1 MGKWTS
7 LEHLSFYT
15 FIIFN
20 YDYIHNKKIIP
31 KIVQNPQNPDQKSE
45 KATKKLRRGKQL
57 SGEFYTKMEEF
68 FETELPNHKSRTRS
82 QLRCK
87 MNKLFPKKTKENLK
101 RKKERW
107 ENGTIYFQ
115 DLESSLEKNE
125 KSLHTSG
132 YKDRVLIPFTR
143 DCEVIECQI
152 EKLFSISFR
161 VEEIKPLNKEKL
173 NSICWRD
180 FHVVY
185 YTQFCRFIKE
195 MGRQKEIFRRNGFN
209 GNDETQLL
217 KKQQEFE
224 KWIELMN
231 MVLKK
236 TERGLLYLSAE
247 YQLLSLDKKLL
258 AKFQKSSSESLKKKI
273 LMLKKFLKGVEK
285 MKGRKRKML
294 KRC

>member
-1 MGKWTS
+1 
-7 LEHLSFYT
+7 
-15 FIIFN
+15 
-20 YDYIHNKKIIP
+20 
-31 KIVQNPQNPDQKSE
+31 
-45 KATKKLRRGKQL
+45 
-57 SGEFYTKMEEF
+57 
-68 FETELPNHKSRTRS
+68 
-82 QLRCK
+82 
-87 MNKLFPKKTKENLK
+87 
-101 RKKERW
+101 
-107 ENGTIYFQ
+107 
-115 DLESSLEKNE
+115 
-125 KSLHTSG
+125 
-132 YKDRVLIPFTR
+132 
-143 DCEVIECQI
+143 
-152 EKLFSISFR
+152 
-161 VEEIKPLNKEKL
+161 
-173 NSICWRD
+173 
-180 FHVVY
+180 
-185 YTQFCRFIKE
+185 